1 MSPLPSADRELAEL
15 QRFLAADAHAQQP
28 RNEALRELRQKAQRL
43 SLRLANPVRVALVG
57 LPGSGK
63 SALAGFMAGHSYEN
77 TPGGI
82 SRPVILRYGDKPISV
97 AGWWSGAEVAQARV
111 DFTAAEAEKPDYFE
125 LRLPNPV
132 LNFLSFL
139 DLPGQQGWDAQK
151 KQMQWVSGRAD
162 VLIWCTPATDPWVGD
177 EWQLWSLVPK
187 RLQSRSILV
196 VTNIDKVPPDS
207 EDQRIDER
215 LTAHVEGQFQ
225 EVVAAAPPVALAAA
239 PLGRVQ
245 NAATWE
251 ASGGKAMVG
260 ALLTSAR
267 AVRRSDIAAAREILG
282 SWHAVAGIAPPS
294 APAPEPAPL
303 PPMPR
308 TAPAPTA
315 QPAPPEP
322 PAPEPAMPEP
332 AMPEPAPAVAPEI
345 RDVPPAAPPPAPI
358 LLERPEPQSGP
369 VPESGPAPE
378 PAPAPAAQA
387 PGPRAPEP
395 PPSTAQP
402 MPSAPPAVPI
412 LRMLDDKL
420 SDLIAYVSDDGA
432 FKDWEF
438 MTKITETGDELSIMA
453 SGSGALSEEGRW
465 VRTQIEEAFV
475 TLSLLQMEQ
484 GDQPLKDAATVL
496 LQLARDLTWAAAGRE
511 AA

>member
-15 QRFLAADAHAQQP
+15 QRFLAADVHAQQP
-28 RNEALRELRQKAQRL
+28 RNEPLRELRQKAQRL

-82 SRPVILRYGDKPISV
+82 TRPVILRYGEKPISV
-97 AGWWSGAEVAQARV
+97 AGWWNGAEVAQPRV
-111 DFTAAEAEKPDYFE
+111 DFAAAEAEKPDYFE

-139 DLPGQQGWDAQK
+139 DLPGQEGWDAQK
-151 KQMQWVSGRAD
+151 KQMQWVAGRAD

-196 VTNIDKVPPDS
+196 VTKIDQAGPDS

-215 LTAHVEGQFQ
+215 LAAHVEGQFQ
-225 EVVAAAPPVALAAA
+225 EVVAAAPPSALAAA

-245 NAATWE
+245 NAAKWE

-315 QPAPPEP
+315 QPAPPA
-322 PAPEPAMPEP
+322 PAA
-332 AMPEPAPAVAPEI
+332 PEPAPAPVETAVAPDI
-345 RDVPPAAPPPAPI
+345 QDAPPPASPRPVVA
-358 LLERPEPQSGP
+358 EPPEPE
-369 VPESGPAPE
+369 PELEPAPE
-378 PAPAPAAQA
+378 PAPAAQA
-387 PGPRAPEP
+387 PEPGPPEPKAPEP
-395 PPSTAQP
+395 QPPGQP
-402 MPSAPPAVPI
+402 MPSAPPDIPI

-420 SDLIAYVSDDGA
+420 SDLIAYVSDDGT

-438 MTKITETGDELSIMA
+438 MTRITEIGDELSIMA

-484 GDQPLKDAATVL
+484 GEQPLKDAATVL